1 VADAPTARSLP
12 ILALVDERLTHPGPH
27 LLARDRFGHGERGR
41 GEREQLRA
49 GDGVSLGAAVPGR
62 QHDAGEGRG
71 VDRVDRGVV
80 DRLRRFEAL
89 GPCLHLR
96 AHRPERTVSRART
109 GRTGPGAAS
118 VENVVDWTL
127 ARQIAR
133 FIARD
138 SHAPVRGLDLE
149 RRVQA
154 AEEHVGRYTELRP
167 EEPLPGP
174 EAIDRREWAEIN
186 LQAFERMLAP
196 VTERLGD
203 RMSSVGPLAGPLQ
216 TVAGMALAAEVG
228 LLTGYVSQRILGQ
241 YELSLL
247 DAEVPPRL
255 LFVAPN
261 LERAVEELGVD
272 RDSFLDWIALHEL
285 THALQFS
292 GVPWLR
298 DHLGGLLREYL
309 ESVEVRIER
318 GVSNKL
324 PSLPDPAELVA
335 RFREGGIAALVQTK
349 EQQEIF
355 DRIQAAM
362 AVVEGYSEHVMDAV
376 GEDVLPA
383 YAGLRDAMERRRR
396 SRSAPERLLQRLLG
410 LDMKMRQYELG
421 KRFSDAVVE
430 RSGIAGL
437 NRVWAAPEAL
447 PTLHELTRPERWVAR
462 VERDPAAA

>member
-1 VADAPTARSLP
+1 
-12 ILALVDERLTHPGPH
+12 
-27 LLARDRFGHGERGR
+27 
-41 GEREQLRA
+41 
-49 GDGVSLGAAVPGR
+49 
-62 QHDAGEGRG
+62 
-71 VDRVDRGVV
+71 
-80 DRLRRFEAL
+80 
-89 GPCLHLR
+89 
-96 AHRPERTVSRART
+96 
-109 GRTGPGAAS
+109 
-118 VENVVDWTL
+118 VVDWTL
-127 ARQIAR
+127 AHQIAG
-133 FIARD
+133 FVAGNSQAR
-138 SHAPVRGLDLE
+138 PRGLELQ
-149 RRVQA
+149 RRVEA
-154 AEEHVGRYTELRP
+154 AEEHVGRYTELQP
-167 EEPLPGP
+167 AEPLPGP
-174 EAIDRREWAEIN
+174 EAIDRKEWAEIN

-196 VTERLGD
+196 VAERLND
-203 RMSSVGPLAGPLQ
+203 RMTNAGPLAGPLQ

-228 LLTGYVSQRILGQ
+228 LITGYVSQRILGQ

-318 GVSNKL
+318 GVSSKL

-335 RFREGGIAALVQTK
+335 RFREGGIAALVQSK

-376 GEDVLPA
+376 GEDVLPS

-421 KRFSDAVVE
+421 KRFCDAVVE

-437 NRVWAAPEAL
+437 NRVWSAPGAL
-447 PTLHELTRPERWVAR
+447 PSLDELSHPERWTAR
-462 VERDPAAA
+462 MERDPAPAA